1 MVHSLN
7 LQLPKFL
14 FDMQLD
20 STSSD
25 NLKLVLTALFPS
37 ICNIDFSGT
46 GLDLSAITTTLHELI
61 VTNCSLKCVTQILGV
76 GQYFLPITV
85 LSYLWFIV
93 LLVIIYPICHW
104 NLFFKLF
111 WLGSTLQMIDLIQ
124 STLLSVQAAG
134 CAYDLLLVQDLKSGL
149 S

>member
-61 VTNCSLKCVTQILGV
+61 VTNCSLKCVTQILGI
-76 GQYFLPITV
+76 GQYFLPMTV
-85 LSYLWFIV
+85 FSYLWFIV
-93 LLVIIYPICHW
+93 VLVIIYLFVIRTCSS
-104 NLFFKLF
+104 NLRIVSARVLNPNSSPRQK
-111 WLGSTLQMIDLIQ
+111 
-124 STLLSVQAAG
+124 
-134 CAYDLLLVQDLKSGL
+134 
-149 S
+149 